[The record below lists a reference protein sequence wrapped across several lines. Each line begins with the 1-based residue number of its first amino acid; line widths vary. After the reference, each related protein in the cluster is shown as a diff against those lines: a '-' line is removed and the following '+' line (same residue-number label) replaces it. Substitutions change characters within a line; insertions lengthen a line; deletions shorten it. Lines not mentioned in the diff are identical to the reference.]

1 MDNLAAAPSDTK
13 SALENIAATLGQ
25 AASSSDQVSVS
36 LGRLSQENKE
46 GLENLRAAISEF
58 MNQQM
63 MDTSNVILTEN
74 VTPQPSQVWRTL

>member
-1 MDNLAAAPSDTK
+1 MA
-13 SALENIAATLGQ
+13 Q
-25 AASSSDQVSVS
+25 AASNSDQVSSS
-36 LGRLSQENKE
+36 LGMLGQENRE